1 MSKRKAKMSRLDI
14 NHKFKSY
21 EQALKYANYLKN
33 AIINICQTNNYKCEA
48 IIGISNIM
56 GKVITD
62 YYYEDNDKSKIKRDV
77 LTDDFEIINKM
88 GKLGENG
95 ELGNVYVG
103 YHLHV
108 LMVSYPGETVRR
120 EIKSYINRTWNK
132 IEKFYTQDLDP
143 SYIKE
148 ILRRKKLIEESVI
161 DDIDEEPENNEEEE
175 KPTKKVYGKDC
186 DTNYADYIF
195 KQSENVIFVD
205 VDYSDYQEVYGDD
218 KSELDFDKLNLDVNY
233 PCSLENL
240 YKERLRLN
248 TLYHYNNLSEE
259 EKEKEEW
266 YYNRILE
273 HYKPFHKNYT
283 DKCLREFINSRIQAR
298 KSS

>member
-14 NHKFKSY
+14 NHKFKDY
-21 EQALKYANYLKN
+21 EQALKYAKYLKN
-33 AIINICQTNNYKCEA
+33 AIDNICQANHYKCEA

-56 GKVITD
+56 GKAVTD

-77 LTDDFEIINKM
+77 LTDDMEIINKV

-132 IEKFYTQDLDP
+132 IQKFYTEDIDP
-143 SYIKE
+143 NYIKE
-148 ILRRKKLIEESVI
+148 VLRRKKLIEDGVI
-161 DDIDEEPENNEEEE
+161 EEADEQTENNEEE
-175 KPTKKVYGKDC
+175 KPPKKVYGKDC

-195 KQSENVIFVD
+195 KQSESVIFVD
-205 VDYSDYQEVYGDD
+205 VDYSDYKEVYGINEDI
-218 KSELDFDKLNLDVNY
+218 LDFDKILLDSRY
-233 PCSLENL
+233 PCNLESL

-273 HYKPFHKNYT
+273 YYKPFHKNYT